1 MRKMTGEE
9 STTRKVV
16 ARETSATRWMKV
28 FPSLGDSMRKLENNE
43 PISRR
48 RSRNRNGGEISVVDL
63 RISNAIQNAF
73 QKAIPLSSY
82 SNFESFEVT
91 KNLRN
96 FETYLLINN
105 DETNSI
111 ICFYS

>member
-1 MRKMTGEE
+1 MMRKMTGEE
-9 STTRKVV
+9 STTRKV

-63 RISNAIQNAF
+63 RISNAIQNVSKGDSTF
-73 QKAIPLSSY
+73 KL
-82 SNFESFEVT
+82 FEFR
-91 KNLRN
+91 K
-96 FETYLLINN
+96 F
-105 DETNSI
+105 
-111 ICFYS
+111 